1 MRPGARPLRRT
12 SGGARPVDFGAFV
25 RARSRA
31 GDLVVQPRMGFS
43 DPATMRAGLAATRA
57 ADAATVGTITLDSYT
72 RVGELDS
79 VERALRAGIDLNG
92 YPVVSFDRSV
102 TEQVLAGIRD
112 ETFPV
117 QVRHGSAVPGDIF
130 AALRRMPINAT
141 EGGPV
146 SYCLPY
152 GRTPLDE
159 SVRNWVRCT
168 EDFAQLRESGVEPHL
183 ETFGGCML
191 GQLCP
196 PSQLVAISVL
206 EALFFCRY
214 GIRSVSLSYAQQTHP
229 EQDREAVAALRRLC
243 AEMLPTPNWHVVI
256 YAYMG
261 VYPTTDAGAYLLLDQ
276 ATRLAVDSGS
286 ERLIVKTVAES
297 RRIPTIAE
305 NVAALESAARTA
317 RTAPPGGPPPT
328 GADSQ
333 TYLEARALI
342 EGVLELAP
350 DIGRALSL
358 AFRQGALDIP
368 YCLHPDNHGRAR
380 SYIDGDGRLRWAD
393 IGRLPLAGL
402 VGRTRSREVTPEGLL
417 ADLSYVQRAFD
428 RAAMESGEARHHE
441 RADIEPT
448 GHRSLSGGEQRSDS

>member
-12 SGGARPVDFGAFV
+12 SEGARPVDFGAFV

-72 RVGELDS
+72 RVGELAS
-79 VERALRAGIDLNG
+79 VESALRAGADLNG
-92 YPVVSFDRSV
+92 YPIVSYDPAV
-102 TEQVLAGIRD
+102 TGQVLAGIRD
-112 ETFPV
+112 EAFPV
-117 QVRHGSAVPGDIF
+117 QVRHGSAVPEDIF
-130 AALRRMPINAT
+130 AALRRTLINAT

-206 EALFFCRY
+206 EALFFCAH

-229 EQDREAVAALRRLC
+229 GQDREAVAALRRLC
-243 AEMLPTPNWHVVI
+243 AELLPTPNWHVVI

-261 VYPTTDAGAYLLLDQ
+261 VYPTTDEGAYLLLDQ

-297 RRIPTIAE
+297 RRIPTVAE

-317 RTAPPGGPPPT
+317 RAAPPGGPAPAE
-328 GADSQ
+328 ADSQ

-350 DIGRALSL
+350 DIGHALVL

-380 SYIDGDGRLRWAD
+380 SYIDGDGRLRWAG

-402 VGRTRSREVTPEGLL
+402 VGRARGREVTSAGLI
-417 ADLSYVQRAFD
+417 ADLSYVQKSFD
-428 RAAMESGEARHHE
+428 RTAMESGDFRDRED
-441 RADIEPT
+441 ADIAPA
-448 GHRSLSGGEQRSDS
+448 GHRSLSRGE